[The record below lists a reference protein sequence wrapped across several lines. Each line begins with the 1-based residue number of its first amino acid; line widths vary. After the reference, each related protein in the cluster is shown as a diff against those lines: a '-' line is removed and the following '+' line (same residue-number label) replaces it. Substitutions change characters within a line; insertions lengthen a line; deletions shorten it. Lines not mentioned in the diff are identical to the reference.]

1 MGKGK
6 STGYLYAVYVSLLF
20 LCIAMLTLP
29 NEYYIVAVCVSNDFR
44 GKGIGKAL
52 LKSVLRKNW
61 DKRFKLDVL
70 CDNKAAI
77 NLYKELGVQID
88 GKSYKGYAFPPSA
101 QPDCFCMT
109 RTPLN
114 SRANREQQQNHPTTE
129 LG

>member
-1 MGKGK
+1 MKRQKHGL
-6 STGYLYAVYVSLLF
+6 SLCCLCLIAFSLHSYVD
-20 LCIAMLTLP
+20 TP

-52 LKSVLRKNW
+52 LKSVLRNNW